1 MTTKN
6 ITPAEMSKCLGISL
20 STLCNWKNDEKS
32 LNIER
37 EQVHALQANK
47 TKRLCQLENPLVDE
61 ATWSWF
67 KQQRKSGAPLSGP
80 LLKSRSYNG
89 WLDKWKK
96 RHHIRNITLSGEKKS
111 ADYDAATEYRDKFH
125 QIIQDQG
132 LTADQVFNADE
143 TGVNYRQMPRRSLA
157 VKEEVG
163 TSGFKIQKERITAMA
178 AMMCNASGTIKLP
191 LVVIGKYAKPRA
203 IKDHLNNLPVSYK
216 SQKSAWMTTDIFS
229 SWFYDEFVPFVSK
242 KLEEQKKPIKAILF
256 ADNCSAHGSN
266 LKSCDIELWPDIQT
280 CITES

>member
-20 STLCNWKNDEKS
+20 STLCNWKNDEKL

-47 TKRLCQLENPLVDE
+47 TKRLCQLENPLLGSSTKFE
-61 ATWSWF
+61 AS
-67 KQQRKSGAPLSGP
+67 
-80 LLKSRSYNG
+80 NG

-96 RHHIRNITLSGEKKS
+96 RHHIRNITLCGEKKS

-143 TGVNYRQMPRRSLA
+143 TSVNYRQMPRRSLA
-157 VKEEVG
+157 AKEEVG

-178 AMMCNASGTIKLP
+178 CSNASGTIKLP

-229 SWFYDEFVPFVSK
+229 SWFYDEFVPF
-242 KLEEQKKPIKAILF
+242 
-256 ADNCSAHGSN
+256 
-266 LKSCDIELWPDIQT
+266 LWPDIQT
-280 CITES
+280 YITES